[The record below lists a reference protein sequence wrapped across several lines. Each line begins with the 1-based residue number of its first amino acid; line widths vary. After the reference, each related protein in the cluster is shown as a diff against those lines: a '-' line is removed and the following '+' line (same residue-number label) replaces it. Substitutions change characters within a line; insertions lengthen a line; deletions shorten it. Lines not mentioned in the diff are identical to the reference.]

1 MSSIVKVDTIQEN
14 TSANGITVDGLNIK
28 DSKLV
33 TADSVVTSNIT
44 DLNIT
49 SGKIADDAI
58 TLAKMAPGTDGN
70 IISYDASGNPVAVA
84 TGSAGQILTS
94 AGAGAPPTFAAAG
107 GGITEADNWR
117 ITANTNAGTN
127 GYVTTNWER
136 NDTSG
141 FSKIGTGLSESS
153 GVFSFASTGIY
164 LINYYAHVLLE
175 GSDVNV
181 EYKLYTTVNNSS
193 YTLQTI
199 AVAGSQSNPD
209 NVRGAMS
216 NSFIF
221 DVTDTSNC
229 KFKFYTDSFNTAT
242 ALIGDSSWTGTG
254 FTTIRLGDT

>member
-1 MSSIVKVDTIQEN
+1 MSSIIKVDTIQDQAGN
-14 TSANGITVDGLNIK
+14 
-28 DSKLV
+28 
-33 TADSVVTSNIT
+33 
-44 DLNIT
+44 
-49 SGKIADDAI
+49 
-58 TLAKMAPGTDGN
+58 N
-70 IISYDASGNPVAVA
+70 IISESSDTITIGASGDIVNVIG
-84 TGSAGQILTS
+84 TLQSNGSAV
-94 AGAGAPPTFAAAG
+94 PTVA

-117 ITANTNAGTN
+117 LTANTNAGTN

-136 NDTSG
+136 NDTAG

-164 LINYYAHVLLE
+164 LINYFGLVLLE

-181 EYKLYTTVNNSS
+181 EYKLYTTLNNSS

-209 NVRGAMS
+209 GVRGSMS

-229 KFKFYTDSFNTAT
+229 KFKFYTDSFNSAT

>member
-1 MSSIVKVDTIQEN
+1 MTAILKVDTIQ
-14 TSANGITVDGLNIK
+14 D
-28 DSKLV
+28 
-33 TADSVVTSNIT
+33 
-44 DLNIT
+44 T
-49 SGKIADDAI
+49 SGN
-58 TLAKMAPGTDGN
+58 N
-70 IISYDASGNPVAVA
+70 IINESSDTITIGASGDTVNVIG
-84 TGSAGQILTS
+84 TLQSNGSAV
-94 AGAGAPPTFAAAG
+94 PTVA

-117 ITANTNAGTN
+117 LTANTNAGTN

-136 NDTSG
+136 NDTAG

-164 LINYYAHVLLE
+164 LINYFGLVLLE

-181 EYKLYTTVNNSS
+181 EYKLYTTLNNSS

-209 NVRGAMS
+209 GVRGSMS

-229 KFKFYTDSFNTAT
+229 KFKFYTDSFNSAT